1 MPLRLLTSAS
11 APFRAGPA
19 WEEIERIWDGLDTD
33 HRKQLLANARALA
46 EASGRVPAEEPADE
60 RQLALPC

>member
-1 MPLRLLTSAS
+1 MLNHLSSVP

-19 WEEIERIWDGLDTD
+19 WAEIERIWDGLDTD

-46 EASGRVPAEEPADE
+46 EASGRVPPAAPVDD